1 MSNGLRLVA
10 LAQVLL
16 NQHLCTED
24 TQELL
29 NVGNF

>member
-16 NQHLCTED
+16 NQHLCSED
-24 TQELL
+24 TQEFRD
-29 NVGNF
+29 VGNF